1 MGQGAHAMTR
11 KLALALCLSLVA
23 FTLAAN
29 GNEESVDWGMMTR
42 IRDEGF
48 GNSKV
53 MQTLQ
58 QLTDVLGPRLTGSP
72 NMKQANEWTRKQL
85 EDWGLVN
92 AHLESWGPFGRGWSF
107 SRAAVHMTQPAAA
120 PLLAYPKAWTP
131 GTDAAVK
138 AKVVKAKLES
148 DADLEKW
155 KGKLQG
161 AIVMLGEPRE
171 LKPPDKVAFTR
182 RDEKDL
188 DELSLFQIPAPRGG
202 QERRPEQP
210 ATPEEFR
217 RRQRFTRALR
227 EFLIAEKAVATIE
240 GGRGDAGILFVGGG
254 GSREK
259 DQNPGVTALVL
270 AAEHFNRIARL
281 IDVSKKEVE
290 LEIDV
295 RAQFHDDDPL
305 AYNTVAEIPG
315 TDKKGE
321 VVMLGAHLDSWH
333 TGTGATDNAAGSA
346 VAMEAVRMLE
356 ALDVKPRRTIRI
368 ALWSGEEQGLLG
380 SRNYVK
386 QHFGS
391 RPDPTPE
398 QREMP
403 SFLRRDQ
410 GPLTLKP
417 EHAKLS
423 AYFNLDNGTGKVRG
437 VYLQQNAAARP
448 IFEAWLKPFEDLGAK
463 TFTMR
468 NTGGTDHLSFD
479 AVGLPGFQ
487 FIQDEGDYST
497 RTHHTN
503 WDVYDR
509 MQREDMMQAS
519 VIMAAFVYNAAT
531 RPEMFPRKPLP
542 KDAQPVPAAP
552 ASATKAAPAK
562 GERATGT
569 RP

>member
-1 MGQGAHAMTR
+1 MKT
-11 KLALALCLSLVA
+11 KLALALCLSLMA
-23 FTLAAN
+23 PGLAAN
-29 GNEESVDWGMMTR
+29 ANEENVDWQMLTR

-48 GNSKV
+48 TNSKV
-53 MQTLQ
+53 MQTLS

-72 NMKQANEWTRKQL
+72 DLKQANEWTRKQL
-85 EDWGLVN
+85 EEWGLVN

-107 SRAAVHMTQPAAA
+107 SRASVHMIQPAAV

-131 GTDAAVK
+131 GTDGPVR
-138 AKVVKAKLES
+138 AKVVKAKLEAE
-148 DADLEKW
+148 ADLEQW

-182 RDEKDL
+182 RDEKALEDL
-188 DELSLFQIPAPRGG
+188 ALFQIPGPRPQGPPG
-202 QERRPEQP
+202 QP
-210 ATPEEFR
+210 ATPQDFQ
-217 RRQRFTRALR
+217 RRQRFQRTLR
-227 EFLIAEKAVATIE
+227 EFLSAEKAVATLE
-240 GGRGDAGILFVGGG
+240 ASRGDAGIVFVGGG
-254 GSREK
+254 GSRQK
-259 DQNPGVTALVL
+259 DQNPGPLGLVM

-281 IDVSKKEVE
+281 IDLKKDVE

-295 RAQFHDDDPL
+295 RAQFHDDDL
-305 AYNTVAEIPG
+305 MAYNTVAEIPG

-346 VAMEAVRMLE
+346 VTMEAVRILK

-368 ALWSGEEQGLLG
+368 ALWTGEEQGLLG
-380 SRNYVK
+380 SRAYVK
-386 QHFGS
+386 EHFAS
-391 RPDPTPE
+391 RPDPKPE
-398 QREMP
+398 ERELP
-403 SFLRRDQ
+403 SFLRRDT

-463 TFTMR
+463 TLTMR
-468 NTGGTDHLSFD
+468 NTGGTDHLAFD
-479 AVGLPGFQ
+479 GVGLPGFQ

-509 MQREDMMQAS
+509 MQREDMMQSS
-519 VIMAAFVYNAAT
+519 VIMAAFVYNAAM

-542 KDAQPVPAAP
+542 KDASPAPAAP
-552 ASATKAAPAK
+552 AVGGGKAAPAK
-562 GERATGT
+562 AEKATGPQ
-569 RP
+569 R

>member
-1 MGQGAHAMTR
+1 MKI
-11 KLALALCLSLVA
+11 KLALALCLSLV
-23 FTLAAN
+23 TLGLAAN
-29 GNEESVDWGMMTR
+29 NEESVDWQMMTR

-48 GNSKV
+48 TNSKV
-53 MQTLQ
+53 MQTLS

-72 NMKQANEWTRKQL
+72 GMKLANEWTRKQL

-92 AHLESWGPFGRGWSF
+92 AHLESWGPFGRGWSY
-107 SRAAVHMTQPAAA
+107 SRASVHMTQPAAA

-131 GTDAAVK
+131 GTDGPVK
-138 AKVVKAKLES
+138 AKVVKAKLEAE
-148 DADLEKW
+148 ADLEPW

-171 LKPPDKVAFTR
+171 LRPPDKLAFTR
-182 RDEKDL
+182 RDEKGL
-188 DELSLFQIPAPRGG
+188 EELALFQIPGS
-202 QERRPEQP
+202 RPQTPPGQP
-210 ATPEEFR
+210 ANR
-217 RRQRFTRALR
+217 QDAQRRQRFQRALR
-227 EFLIAEKAVATIE
+227 EFLTAERALATLE
-240 GGRGDAGILFVGGG
+240 ASRGDAGILFVGGG

-259 DQNPGVTALVL
+259 DQNPGPLGLVMS
-270 AAEHFNRIARL
+270 AEHFNRIARL
-281 IDVSKKEVE
+281 IELKKDVE
-290 LEIDV
+290 LELDV
-295 RAQFHDDDPL
+295 RAQFHDDDL
-305 AYNTVAEIPG
+305 MAYNTVAEIPG

-346 VAMEAVRMLE
+346 VTMEAVRILK

-386 QHFGS
+386 QHFAS
-391 RPDPTPE
+391 RPDPSPE
-398 QREMP
+398 ERDLP
-403 SFLRRDQ
+403 SALRRNT

-423 AYFNLDNGTGKVRG
+423 AYFNLDNGTGKIRG
-437 VYLQQNAAARP
+437 AYLQQNAAARP
-448 IFEAWLKPFEDLGAK
+448 IFEAWLRPFEDLGAK
-463 TFTMR
+463 TLTMR
-468 NTGGTDHLSFD
+468 NTGGTDHLAFD
-479 AVGLPGFQ
+479 GVGLPGFQ

-509 MQREDMMQAS
+509 MQRDDMMQSS
-519 VIMAAFVYNAAT
+519 VIMAAFVYNAAM

-542 KDAQPVPAAP
+542 KDASPAPAVAPAA
-552 ASATKAAPAK
+552 AAKAAPAK
-562 GERATGT
+562 GGRATSGQ
-569 RP
+569 R